1 MKNSLSR
8 ILTLLTLAGIGVL
21 LISPLAVAAERVPPN
36 TALAALVAKVTPEI
50 PALARQLKLSG
61 VVEMDV
67 TINEEGSVE
76 SVNVL
81 RGNPI
86 LSKAAEDTMKKW
98 KFKPIKQGDKT
109 IKAITTFSFEYKQ

>member
-1 MKNSLSR
+1 MKNSLSKK
-8 ILTLLTLAGIGVL
+8 LTLIAPAAMG
-21 LISPLAVAAERVPPN
+21 LILSSLPLPAAERVPPS
-36 TALAALVAKVTPEI
+36 TALGALVTRVPPEV

-67 TINEEGSVE
+67 TIDEEGSVE

-86 LSKAAEDTMKKW
+86 LAKAAEDTMKKW

-109 IKAITTFSFEYKQ
+109 IKAVTTFSFEYKP